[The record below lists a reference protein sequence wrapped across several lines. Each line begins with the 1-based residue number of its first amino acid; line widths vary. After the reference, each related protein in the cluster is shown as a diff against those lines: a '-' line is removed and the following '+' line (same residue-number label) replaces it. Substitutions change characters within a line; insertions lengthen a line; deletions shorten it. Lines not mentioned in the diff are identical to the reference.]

1 MPSAWGESNGT
12 AKMAIETILVINK
25 SGGLIYQRNFTDDE
39 QKLNSNE
46 YLILASTL
54 HGVFAIASQLT
65 PKALQLTQQT
75 NTENM
80 IPYVPYV
87 GVAGNKNDNRNASGN
102 SSKPHGTSRKLG
114 SFKGDDFFKEPFTN
128 WNKGGLRQLCTDQF
142 TMFIYQTLTGLKFVA
157 ISSSVMPQ
165 RQPNIAGTEKTDR
178 LKSSSNLAIQIA
190 DNFLRKVYCLYSD
203 YVMKDPSY
211 SMEMPIKSNLFD
223 EKVKDMVDNL
233 Q

>member
-1 MPSAWGESNGT
+1 
-12 AKMAIETILVINK
+12 MAIETMLVINK
-25 SGGLIYQRNFTDDE
+25 SGGLIYQRNFTADE

-65 PKALQLTQQT
+65 PKALQLTQQANID
-75 NTENM
+75 NTV
-80 IPYVPYV
+80 PYIPYV
-87 GVAGNKNDNRNASGN
+87 GVSSGKGDTRSGSGGNNKQHGN
-102 SSKPHGTSRKLG
+102 NEKLG

-128 WNKGGLRQLCTDQF
+128 WNKSGLRQLCTDQF

-165 RQPNIAGTEKTDR
+165 RQPNINSNDKTDR
-178 LKSSSNLAIQIA
+178 PKSSSNLAIQIA

-211 SMEMPIKSNLFD
+211 SMEMPIRSNLFD
-223 EKVKDMVDNL
+223 EKVKKMVDKL

>member
-1 MPSAWGESNGT
+1 
-12 AKMAIETILVINK
+12 MAIETILVINK
-25 SGGLIYQRNFTDDE
+25 SGGLIYQRNFTNDE

-75 NTENM
+75 NIENTIPY
-80 IPYVPYV
+80 IPYV
-87 GVAGNKNDNRNASGN
+87 GMSSNRSDTRNGGDNNNKHTNNE
-102 SSKPHGTSRKLG
+102 KLG
-114 SFKGDDFFKEPFTN
+114 SFKGDDFFKELFTN
-128 WNKGGLRQLCTDQF
+128 WNKSGLRQLCTDQF

-165 RQPNIAGTEKTDR
+165 RQPTIATTDKPDR
-178 LKSSSNLAIQIA
+178 PKSTSNLAIQIA

-211 SMEMPIKSNLFD
+211 SMEMPIRSNLFD
-223 EKVKDMVDNL
+223 EKVKKMVENL